1 MDRDRVRGRDMV
13 RVRVRVKI
21 RVRVRV
27 RVRCAQVTVA
37 AGAHD
42 LRAARAVILGLGHD
56 RSLVA
61 LVERGPAAPRV
72 KLGLERVD
80 GSAALAACEVPG

>member
-1 MDRDRVRGRDMV
+1 M
-13 RVRVRVKI
+13 
-21 RVRVRV
+21 
-27 RVRCAQVTVA
+27 TVA

-42 LRAARAVILGLGHD
+42 LRAARAVVLGLGHD

-61 LVERGPAAPRV
+61 FVEGGPAAPRV

-80 GSAALAACEVPG
+80 GSAALAACKVPGRGVELVVFARVRLLGT